1 MAVISIL
8 SAQSDFTGEMPVS
21 SHSQG
26 LWRFNTVS
34 VSEDN
39 VVSFPDSSDYMRP
52 AVLVGS
58 DYALSSDAV
67 FGNSLELNAE
77 GSTSYLRVTN
87 DCTMFSP
94 LYRRF
99 AFGGCFKFPAV
110 PTTAM
115 PLLSAQSS
123 GDTSLFR
130 LELSNGRLVVM
141 LCGSTGS
148 TCYLYPETFLFQ
160 PNCWYFIG
168 VTVDTEAKGVQV
180 VIGDYAAGSFYTSPV
195 RTYNT
200 PMNTASEADLL
211 IGAWDY
217 EHEGNMTCASML
229 VDDVFIETDSNLTAF
244 LLERQFLTSRVAD
257 AGNITC
263 DVWSNPGTVT
273 LKNIDGAYPP
283 VGDCIT
289 RAVAYDITG
298 SGKAAW
304 DFAYLSGSTSLGG
317 VETST
322 SSDLL
327 NWTDWSPVDGEGNI
341 TSPVAEYIKFRITL
355 CTNDTTRTPRFNEL
369 RVYDIPNKLFEVRG
383 YSYPVILDNNGAP
396 AAVLENAYDITVAG
410 EINGEDVL
418 KFSLPFKDSKRPYV
432 QNEAKIQIVNDI
444 YKIRTVTD
452 EKASDGTSTTSVYAE
467 AEFYDLGF
475 SVYRP
480 VKEFISETAKNEMA
494 YALDGTGW
502 YVGDVQVST
511 KRSWKSEKTNALA
524 ILRSIADIHGGDL
537 VFDCPRRLA
546 HLYTQYGSD
555 SGAVFAY
562 NKNMSQIR
570 KVTNTG
576 SLITRLYAVGAEG
589 MTFADV
595 NQGKAYV
602 EDYTYT
608 PEVRISTLDCTSFIN
623 PTQMLEYTRMRLA
636 QYATPTVS
644 YALSAMDLS
653 LLTGYKHETWELGD
667 RVTVYDRELGINV
680 KTRVVRREYNLQ
692 EPWKSK
698 LELSTT
704 LKNLSSSSST
714 WDSAVAATEGESLV
728 SSVDIKDMVPFN
740 HLKNSRADNGF
751 SHWINNGFVVDS
763 ENGASGSCCFKAS
776 GVLNGTKSLS
786 QVIYPATRDN
796 YTFSAKVA
804 SDGIELGA
812 DGAVTLEIEITYDDG
827 SVETKEYDL
836 Y

>member
-8 SAQSDFTGEMPVS
+8 SAQSDFTGEMPVTN
-21 SHSQG
+21 HTQG
-26 LWRFNTVS
+26 LWRFNSAKVS
-34 VSEDN
+34 DDN
-39 VVSFPDSSDYMRP
+39 EVNFPDSSDYLRP

-58 DYALSSDAV
+58 DYTLSSDAV
-67 FGNSLELNAE
+67 FGSSLELNAN
-77 GSTSYLRVTN
+77 STTSYLRVTN
-87 DCTMFSP
+87 DGTMFSL

-99 AFGGCFKFPAV
+99 SFGGCFKFPSISTGSV
-110 PTTAM
+110 PLM
-115 PLLSAQSS
+115 SAQST

-141 LCGSTGS
+141 LCNDTGA
-148 TCYLYPETFLFQ
+148 TCYIYPETYLFQ
-160 PNCWYFIG
+160 SDRWYFIG
-168 VTVDTEAKGVQV
+168 VTVDTEVKGVQV
-180 VIGDYAAGSFYTSPV
+180 VIGDYADGSFYTSPV
-195 RTYNT
+195 RSYNT

-229 VDDVFIETDSNLTAF
+229 VDDVFIETDSDLTAYA
-244 LLERQFLTSRVAD
+244 LERQFLTGRVSD
-257 AGNITC
+257 QGNTTC
-263 DVWSNPGTVT
+263 DVWTNSGMVALASINGV
-273 LKNIDGAYPP
+273 YPP
-283 VGDCIT
+283 VGNCIT
-289 RAVAYDITG
+289 RAVPYDITG

-304 DFAYLSGSTSLGG
+304 DFAYLSGTTSLGS

-341 TSPVAEYIKFRITL
+341 TSPVAEYIRFRITL

-369 RVYDIPNKLFEVRG
+369 RVYDIPNRLFEVRG
-383 YSYPVILDNNGAP
+383 YSYPVILDSTGAP

-418 KFSLPFKDSKRPYV
+418 KFSLPFKDSKRPFV

-452 EKASDGTSTTSVYAE
+452 EKASDGTSTTAVYAE

-502 YVGDVQVST
+502 YAGDVQVST

-537 VFDCPRRLA
+537 VFDCPRRLV

-576 SLITRLYAVGAEG
+576 SLITRLYAIGADG

-602 EDYTYT
+602 EDYTYIRKSGF
-608 PEVRISTLDCTSFIN
+608 PLSAAHPSQS
-623 PTQMLEYTRMRLA
+623 TQMLEYTGCGWHS
-636 QYATPTVS
+636 TPHQ
-644 YALSAMDLS
+644 L
-653 LLTGYKHETWELGD
+653 
-667 RVTVYDRELGINV
+667 
-680 KTRVVRREYNLQ
+680 
-692 EPWKSK
+692 
-698 LELSTT
+698 
-704 LKNLSSSSST
+704 
-714 WDSAVAATEGESLV
+714 
-728 SSVDIKDMVPFN
+728 
-740 HLKNSRADNGF
+740 
-751 SHWINNGFVVDS
+751 
-763 ENGASGSCCFKAS
+763 
-776 GVLNGTKSLS
+776 
-786 QVIYPATRDN
+786 
-796 YTFSAKVA
+796 
-804 SDGIELGA
+804 
-812 DGAVTLEIEITYDDG
+812 
-827 SVETKEYDL
+827 
-836 Y
+836 

>member
-8 SAQSDFTGEMPVS
+8 SAQSDFTGEMPNRNS
-21 SHSQG
+21 TKG
-26 LWRFNTVS
+26 LWRFNS
-34 VSEDN
+34 ANVSEED

-52 AVLVGS
+52 ATLVGT
-58 DYALSSDAV
+58 DYAHSADAV
-67 FGNSLELNAE
+67 FGNSLELNLS

-87 DCTMFSP
+87 DGTMFSP
-94 LYRRF
+94 LFGRLS
-99 AFGGCFKFPAV
+99 FGGCFKFPSISSGSV
-110 PTTAM
+110 PLMST
-115 PLLSAQSS
+115 QST

-141 LCGSTGS
+141 LCGETGA
-148 TCYLYPETFLFQ
+148 TCYIYPETFLFQ
-160 PNCWYFIG
+160 PNRWYFIG
-168 VTVDTEAKGVQV
+168 ATVDTEAKAVQT
-180 VIGDYAAGSFYTSPV
+180 VIGDYTDGSFYTSPV
-195 RTYNT
+195 RSFTTPINT
-200 PMNTASEADLL
+200 SSEADFL

-217 EHEGNMTCASML
+217 EHEGNMTCASVA
-229 VDDVFIETDSNLTAF
+229 VDDVFIETDSELTAY
-244 LLERQFLTSRVAD
+244 LLERQFLTGRVAD
-257 AGNITC
+257 AGNTTC
-263 DVWSNPGTVT
+263 DVWSNPGTVA
-273 LKNIDGAYPP
+273 LAQIDGVYPP

-289 RAVAYDITG
+289 RAVPYDITG

-304 DFAYLSGSTSLGG
+304 DFAYLSGTTSLGS
-317 VETST
+317 VESST

-327 NWTDWSPVDGEGNI
+327 TWTGWSPVDGEGNI
-341 TSPVAEYIKFRITL
+341 TSPVAEYIRFRITL

-383 YSYPVILDNNGAP
+383 YSYPVILDSSGAP

-410 EINGEDVL
+410 EVNGEDVL
-418 KFSLPFKDSKRPYV
+418 KFSLPFKDSKRPFV

-452 EKASDGTSTTSVYAE
+452 EKASDGTSTTAVYAE

-480 VKEFISETAKNEMA
+480 VKEFISETAKTEMA
-494 YALDGTGW
+494 YALDSTGW

-524 ILRSIADIHGGDL
+524 ILRAISDIHGGDL
-537 VFDCPRRLA
+537 VFDCPRRLV
-546 HLYTQYGSD
+546 HLYTQYGAD

-576 SLITRLYAVGAEG
+576 SLITRLYAIGAEG
-589 MTFADV
+589 MTFADI
-595 NQGKAYV
+595 NNGKAYV

-608 PEVRISTLDCTSFIN
+608 PEVRISTLDCTSFTN

-636 QYATPTVS
+636 QYAKPTVS
-644 YALSAMDLS
+644 YELSAMDLS
-653 LLTGYKHETWELGD
+653 LLTGYKHEQWELGD
-667 RVTVYDRELGINV
+667 RVTVFDRELGINV

-740 HLKNSRADNGF
+740 HLKNSRADDGF
-751 SHWINNGFVVDS
+751 AHWVNNGFVVDNQ
-763 ENGASGSCCFKAS
+763 NGASGSCSFKAS

-786 QVIYPATRDN
+786 QVVYPATRDN

-804 SDGIELGA
+804 SDGIELGT